1 METSAFWLLVMSIA
15 TPVAGIVGFAIQ
27 LRQVRK
33 AKLENEKL
41 LLEIA
46 ALKSAAAT
54 REQVIQRVTTDEVLR
69 FGRDDV
75 MSSRGRGPNP
85 GPDDWPAA
93 RRQSK
98 VTEFL
103 VTSAVVGL
111 AILIVA
117 YVLYDLYRFAKWVV
131 ANAL

>member
-1 METSAFWLLVMSIA
+1 MESSAFWLLVMSIA
-15 TPVAGIVGFAIQ
+15 TPVAGVVGFAIQ

-46 ALKSAAAT
+46 ALKSAAAAK
-54 REQVIQRVTTDEVLR
+54 EQVIQRATTDEVLR

-75 MSSRGRGPNP
+75 MFSRGRGPNP
-85 GPDDWPAA
+85 GPEDWPAA
-93 RRQSK
+93 RPQSR
-98 VTEFL
+98 VTEAL
-103 VTSAVVGL
+103 VTSAVIALV
-111 AILIVA
+111 ILVVA
-117 YVLYDLYRFAKWVV
+117 YVVYDLYRFALWV